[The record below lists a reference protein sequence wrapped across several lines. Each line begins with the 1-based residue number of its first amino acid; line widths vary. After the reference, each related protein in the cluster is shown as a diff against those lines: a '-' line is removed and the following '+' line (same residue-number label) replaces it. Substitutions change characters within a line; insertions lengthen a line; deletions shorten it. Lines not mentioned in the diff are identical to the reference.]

1 MVNFDFKK
9 YQYKKVED
17 FDLTDIKERFLTDNN
32 MAGWYKLD
40 KSSVDTIKTTAE
52 YIRNNC
58 DVFVVIGIG
67 GSYLG
72 AKAVIDALA
81 PYFTT
86 TKPEIVF
93 AGYQLSTDYQKELIE
108 YLKDK
113 EVMINVISKS
123 GTTLEPAISFDL
135 LLNFMEGKYGEDGAS
150 KRIFATTDENTGTLL
165 DLANQK
171 GFQRFVVPDDIGGR
185 FSVLTPVGLLP
196 IAVAGFSID
205 DLFKGAEKAKLDED
219 NIYYYTKLR
228 HELYEMNKVVESFNV
243 YEPKLYAFTEWL
255 KQLFGESQGKEG
267 KGIFPVS
274 TVNTR
279 DLHSLGQYFQD
290 GIDMLFSTTIF
301 THSENKIV
309 LEKYKRT
316 LDNINELA
324 MESVAESHFKG
335 HTPTSIIKMD
345 KINEEN
351 LGYLIFFF
359 EMAAMLG
366 GYLIDI
372 NYYDQPGVN
381 GYKDIL
387 HEKIK
392 DTK

>member
-1 MVNFDFKK
+1 MVKFDFKK
-9 YQYKKVED
+9 YQYIKMSD
-17 FDLTDIKERFLTDNN
+17 YDLKEQKEIFLSDNK

-40 KSSVDTIKTTAE
+40 KTCVDSIKITSE

-58 DVFVVIGIG
+58 DVFIVIGIG

-72 AKAVIDALA
+72 AKAIIDALA
-81 PYFTT
+81 PYFQA
-86 TKPEIVF
+86 TKPEIIF
-93 AGYQLSTDYQKELIE
+93 AGYHLSTDYQNELIE
-108 YLKDK
+108 YIKDK
-113 EVMINVISKS
+113 EVMVNVISKS

-135 LLNFMEGKYGEDGAS
+135 VLDFMEKKYGEENAS
-150 KRIFATTDENTGTLL
+150 KRIFATTDEKTGTLL

-171 GFQRFVVPDDIGGR
+171 GFQRFIVPDDIGGR

-205 DLFKGAEKAKLDED
+205 DLFKGAEKAKLDEE

-228 HELYEMNKVVESFNV
+228 YELYKMNKVIESFNV

-255 KQLFGESQGKEG
+255 KQLFGESQGKDG

-301 THSENKIV
+301 THSDSKIL
-309 LEKYKRT
+309 LEKYNKT
-316 LDNINELA
+316 LDNVNELA
-324 MESVAESHFKG
+324 MESVAEAHFNG
-335 HTPTSIIKMD
+335 HTPTSIIKID

-359 EMAAMLG
+359 EMSAMLG
-366 GYLIDI
+366 GYLLNI

-387 HEKIK
+387 HKKIK
-392 DTK
+392 DAK

>member
-1 MVNFDFKK
+1 MVKFDFKK
-9 YQYKKVED
+9 YQYKKIED
-17 FDLTDIKERFLTDNN
+17 FDLTEIKERFLLDNN

-40 KSSVDTIKTTAE
+40 KSAVDSINSTSE
-52 YIRNNC
+52 YIRSNC

-81 PYFTT
+81 PYFKS

-93 AGYQLSTDYQKELIE
+93 AGYELSTDYQKELIE
-108 YLKDK
+108 YIKDK
-113 EVMINVISKS
+113 DVMVNVISKS
-123 GTTLEPAISFDL
+123 GTTLEPAIAFDSI
-135 LLNFMEGKYGEDGAS
+135 LNFMETKYGEEESS
-150 KRIFATTDENTGTLL
+150 KRIFATTDEFTGTLL

-196 IAVAGFSID
+196 IAVAGFSIE
-205 DLFKGAEKAKLDED
+205 DLFKGAEKAKLDEE
-219 NIYYYTKLR
+219 NIYYYTSLR

-255 KQLFGESQGKEG
+255 KQLFGETQGKQG

-290 GIDMLFSTTIF
+290 GIDMIFSTTIF
-301 THSENKIV
+301 AHSDNKIV
-309 LEKYKRT
+309 LDKYKTT
-316 LDNINELA
+316 LNNVNELA
-324 MESVAESHFKG
+324 MESVAESHFNG

-366 GYLIDI
+366 SYLIDI
-372 NYYDQPGVN
+372 DYYDQPGVN

-387 HEKIK
+387 NSKIK